1 MKERSYLKEPV
12 AILWIIVGL
21 LASIAAMV
29 GIERLVPRY

>member
-1 MKERSYLKEPV
+1 MRDRSYLKEPV

-21 LASIAAMV
+21 VASVAAMI